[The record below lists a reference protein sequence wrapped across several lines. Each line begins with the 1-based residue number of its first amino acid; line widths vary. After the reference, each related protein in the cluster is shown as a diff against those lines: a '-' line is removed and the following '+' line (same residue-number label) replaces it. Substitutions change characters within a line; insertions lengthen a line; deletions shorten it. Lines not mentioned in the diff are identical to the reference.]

1 MTESIRFD
9 NVPGVGHELD
19 CLYAWVA
26 AEEGTGEGII
36 AVSSDDVHLP
46 MVCATPDAALRLLP
60 LAQQAAT
67 ATGRTVRLLR
77 FTQRTEVQALR
88 P

>member
-1 MTESIRFD
+1 MTESIRYD
-9 NVPGVGHELD
+9 NAPGVGHELD

-26 AEEGTGEGII
+26 ADQGTGERII
-36 AVSSDDVHLP
+36 AVNSDDVHLP
-46 MVCATPDAALRLLP
+46 MVCATPDAALQLLP
-60 LAQQAAT
+60 VAQQTAT

-77 FTQRTEVQALR
+77 FTQRTEVRALR